1 VVTLNATGTGTTI
14 DSIGTQ
20 NSIVLN
26 SNANVNI
33 ADELSGGQLNLTINA
48 SAGNSGTVVLTGFA
62 DDGDTNGLIDLQ
74 AFGYTNISQ
83 LNATSDGN
91 GGTLIHLGTGSLD
104 LAFATIHAQNFAF
117 S

>member
-1 VVTLNATGTGTTI
+1 MDA
-14 DSIGTQ
+14 
-20 NSIVLN
+20 
-26 SNANVNI
+26 
-33 ADELSGGQLNLTINA
+33 LSGGELNVTINA
-48 SAGNSGTVVLTGFA
+48 NGGNSGNVVLTGFA
-62 DDGDTNGLIDLQ
+62 DDGDLNGVIDLEG
-74 AFGYTNISQ
+74 FGLTNISQ